1 MKKWLYLIVLGVAL
15 LLLAVG
21 GWIVEGFRSMAKP
34 SRRLAPATA

>member
-21 GWIVEGFRSMAKP
+21 GWVVDGLRSAAKP
-34 SRRLAPATA
+34 SRRLAPAAA

>member
-1 MKKWLYLIVLGVAL
+1 VKKWLYLILLGFAL

-21 GWIVEGFRSMAKP
+21 GWIVEGFRSAAKP